1 MIPAIS
7 EYLEFFQFSD
17 QADLL
22 LTRLYGAGDQGRHR
36 ERCMELLQRQQQR
49 FGLADALL
57 ISSPGRT
64 ELGGN
69 HTDHNHGRVL
79 AAAVNLDC
87 LAAVSANDGT
97 KITLSS
103 VGFPVD
109 IEIDTGDSEPHPAEH
124 GRAEALVRGVAAA
137 FRQRGYAVGGFDAC
151 LHATCMPGTGLSSS
165 AAFSVLI
172 GAAFNFLFNGN
183 RLTATELAQIGQF
196 AENRYFG
203 KPCGLMDQL
212 ASAVGHIL
220 QIDFNDP
227 EQPVIERIDS
237 SPFAADYRLA
247 VVDTG
252 GSHVGLTPE
261 YAAIPQEMFAA
272 AAALGHPFARGLGL
286 DDVRRH
292 LPGLRQTVG
301 DRAILRLMH
310 FILEN
315 DRVEAMARALREN
328 DTAGYLQLVRA
339 SGDSSWRLL
348 QNCTS
353 SASVTAQ
360 GVALALV
367 LTETFLDS
375 GAWRVQGG
383 GFAGAIQVYVPRRR
397 FTEYRDYI
405 EGFFGLG
412 SLIELHVGRPGVCAL
427 LPDGRLQTAG
437 DTE

>member
-7 EYLEFFQFSD
+7 KYLEFLQSPD
-17 QADLL
+17 KAAAILAA
-22 LTRLYGAGDQGRHR
+22 LYGPGDQTWQR
-36 ERCMELLQRQQQR
+36 ERFRKLLQRQRER
-49 FGLADALL
+49 FGVSEALL
-57 ISSPGRT
+57 ISAPGRT

-87 LAAVSANDGT
+87 LAAISPNSGE

-103 VGFPVD
+103 EGFSPEISID
-109 IEIDTGDSEPHPAEH
+109 IHDIEPHPGEN
-124 GRAEALVRGVAAA
+124 GRPEALIRGVAAA
-137 FRQRGYAVGGFDAC
+137 FRQYGHAVGGFDAC
-151 LHATCMPGTGLSSS
+151 LNATCMPGTGLSSS
-165 AAFSVLI
+165 AAFSILI
-172 GAAFNFLFNGN
+172 GAGFNFLFNDN
-183 RLTATELAQIGQF
+183 QLTATELALIGQF

-212 ASAVGHIL
+212 ASAAGHIL
-220 QIDFNDP
+220 HIDFNDP
-227 EQPVIERIDS
+227 DQPIIERIDIC
-237 SPFAADYRLA
+237 PFAADYRLA

-261 YAAIPQEMFAA
+261 YAAIPAEMFAA
-272 AAALGHPFARGLGL
+272 AAALGRPFARGLGL

-292 LPGLRQTVG
+292 LSGLRQSVG

-315 DRVEAMARALREN
+315 ERVEFMAGALREN
-328 DTAGYLQLVRA
+328 DTDRYLQLVRA

-348 QNCTS
+348 QNCAS
-353 SASVTAQ
+353 STSVTSQ

-383 GFAGAIQVYVPRRR
+383 GFAGTIQVYVSRSR
-397 FTEYRDYI
+397 FDEYREYI
-405 EGFFGLG
+405 EGFFGAG

-427 LPDGRLQTAG
+427 LPDGRLQPAR
-437 DTE
+437 

>member
-7 EYLEFFQFSD
+7 KYLEFL
-17 QADLL
+17 QAPGKAEALL
-22 LTRLYGAGDQGRHR
+22 ATLYGPGDQTSQRA
-36 ERCMELLQRQQQR
+36 RCMELLQRQQQR
-49 FGLADALL
+49 FGVSDALL

-87 LAAVSANDGT
+87 LAAISPNGEER
-97 KITLSS
+97 ITLSS
-103 VGFPVD
+103 AGFPAE
-109 IEIDTGDSEPHPAEH
+109 IEIDIGDSQLHPDEH
-124 GRAEALVRGVAAA
+124 GRAEALIRGVAAA
-137 FRQRGYAVGGFDAC
+137 FRQRGHAVGGFDAC
-151 LHATCMPGTGLSSS
+151 LHATCRPGTGLSSS

-172 GAAFNFLFNGN
+172 GAAFNFLFNEN
-183 RLTATELAQIGQF
+183 RLTATELALIGQF

-212 ASAVGHIL
+212 ASAAGHIL
-220 QIDFNDP
+220 HIDFNDP
-227 EQPVIERIDS
+227 AQPIIERIDS

-272 AAALGHPFARGLGL
+272 AAALGRPFARGLSL

-315 DRVEAMARALREN
+315 DRVEAMARALCEN

-353 SASVTAQ
+353 STSIAAQ

-367 LTETFLDS
+367 LTESFLDS

-383 GFAGAIQVYVPRRR
+383 GFAGTIQVYVPRPR
-397 FTEYRDYI
+397 FAEYQEYI
-405 EGFFGLG
+405 EGFFGAG

-427 LPDGRLQTAG
+427 LPDGRLQSAG
-437 DTE
+437 